1 MRNKIKK
8 IPVPVLPTMVGAM
21 TLSNVLSGLGFIW
34 IRPIMMVL
42 ATVVWCLYLAKMILH
57 PEDVKKDYEH
67 VVSSSLF
74 PAFFMMMMLLGSFY
88 VDYSYFLGKALWSIG
103 IGLHFIHILIF
114 TYRYV
119 IKERSWDNLYPSW
132 FVTYTGILVA
142 SVVGAPMNEPTLTQG
157 LAYYGVIIYL

>member
-74 PAFFMMMMLLGSFY
+74 PAFFMMMKIGRAQSELQSRFDLVCRLLLEKTKLS
-88 VDYSYFLGKALWSIG
+88 
-103 IGLHFIHILIF
+103 
-114 TYRYV
+114 
-119 IKERSWDNLYPSW
+119 
-132 FVTYTGILVA
+132 
-142 SVVGAPMNEPTLTQG
+142 
-157 LAYYGVIIYL
+157 